1 LPVEDLAGCLLPSHI
16 EEEICSSRL
25 QLVLLSPILLQFL
38 ARHPQCVVGRL
49 LHPER
54 VIAIMLGVRDA
65 QMLGEHRRSLMTFAQ
80 WIHLEAKDHDLEFV
94 QTVLY
99 FSTQIL
105 QRNSANIH
113 NNNNSNSNSNNFLL
127 NHHRK
132 SVKMTSSSSSN
143 NNINNHLARSASS
156 IGSYRRAESESSPPF
171 QVHPKRLSE
180 VFVSLKVFPIGLKTD
195 LY

>member
-113 NNNNSNSNSNNFLL
+113 NNNNSNSNNFLL

>member
-38 ARHPQCVVGRL
+38 ARHPQCVVGRF

-65 QMLGEHRRSLMTFAQ
+65 QMLGEHRRSLLTFAQ

-113 NNNNSNSNSNNFLL
+113 NNNNNSNSNSNNLLL
-127 NHHRK
+127 NNHRK
-132 SVKMTSSSSSN
+132 SVKMTSSSSN

>member
-113 NNNNSNSNSNNFLL
+113 NNNNNSNSNSNNLLL
-127 NHHRK
+127 NNHRK
-132 SVKMTSSSSSN
+132 SVKMTSSSSN